1 MSELLPTT
9 QAGDLRRGLSDYLAT
24 TFALTD
30 GNAQSAIKDFLADP
44 DQGLFKGAYV
54 RLRLPFETAEP
65 GWRDCLDWY
74 EGFEPYGHQAKAFQR
89 LSSKGSQAHTVAPS
103 RPWLP
108 PAQDPVRRKLFSTR
122 SWTMCCAPNGTASQ
136 ASRRSSSTP

>member
-1 MSELLPTT
+1 LTSELLPTT

-74 EGFEPYGHQAKAFQR
+74 EGFEPYGHQARAFQR
-89 LSSKGSQAHTVAPS
+89 LSSKATES
-103 RPWLP
+103 RG
-108 PAQDPVRRKLFSTR
+108 A
-122 SWTMCCAPNGTASQ
+122 A
-136 ASRRSSSTP
+136 ASRRPELTLVTTGTGSGKTDPGSRPAGQT

>member
-24 TFALTD
+24 TVALTD

-74 EGFEPYGHQAKAFQR
+74 GGFPSATKPSLKTQQR
-89 LSSKGSQAHTVAPS
+89 IGRPVAPN
-103 RPWLP
+103 RPWSHRHRL
-108 PAQDPVRRKLFSTR
+108 
-122 SWTMCCAPNGTASQ
+122 G
-136 ASRRSSSTP
+136 